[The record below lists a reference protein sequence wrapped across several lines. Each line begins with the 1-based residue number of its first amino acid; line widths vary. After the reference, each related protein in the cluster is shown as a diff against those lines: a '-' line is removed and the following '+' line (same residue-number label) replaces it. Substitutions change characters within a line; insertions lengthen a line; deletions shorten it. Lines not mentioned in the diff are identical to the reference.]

1 MSYLTSAMIF
11 IFIACAFSLGFLAA
25 AYFRTGRK

>member
-1 MSYLTSAMIF
+1 MIYLTTAMIF
-11 IFIACAFSLGFLAA
+11 ITIACAFSMGFLAA